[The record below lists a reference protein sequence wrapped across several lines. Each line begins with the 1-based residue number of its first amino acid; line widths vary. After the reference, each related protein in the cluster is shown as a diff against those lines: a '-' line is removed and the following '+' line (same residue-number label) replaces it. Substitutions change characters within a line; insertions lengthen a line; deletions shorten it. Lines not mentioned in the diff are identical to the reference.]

1 MEASTSNAVLSGL
14 DMHDQLE
21 DEEEETIHNLNN
33 NNGSGEAGRATG
45 GEGGDVDFIPPSA
58 SLGNTSKGKRK
69 AKRTGDEDVDEEG
82 NKKKRNRKP
91 VTCAQCR
98 RRKLKCDRGYP
109 CGACRDRQEAHLCDW
124 GDAVRLPQPHLTR
137 DAEAQELRGQLDRF
151 ETLLKSLSAGNPLP
165 VASTSEG
172 VGLTNVGGTGGLG
185 AALGAIAGDETSDGA
200 ASGANGGGASAFA
213 RPLTQLQQANAT
225 TAKSANSSHR
235 AQLLAQ
241 ASSVGHLVGLL
252 PSHRELDVLVKRF
265 LASEHKFLPIVHIG
279 TFQARYAHFTHATAS
294 EDPFFLAFLFSI
306 VSYEMGW
313 QLTDS
318 ELSRTA
324 GAQKEGAMKRLFEA
338 ASETLRMAGHLE
350 SPNLDV
356 VRTLI
361 VIHHCSSQQLD
372 SRDGYIL
379 TQAIQ
384 VAQALGLHRDPSK
397 VGITD
402 CVEAEDRRRLW
413 YILVALDALA
423 QPGRV
428 SIISSDQ
435 YDTQAPASAFDN
447 EITPLAITTR
457 PFPTFTPKLY
467 LELLHKL
474 GNYNSLISQSFFS
487 VKPKGPI
494 TWSKIVDSNVG
505 LDRLK
510 ASFPALEWRSG
521 LVEPLPEDSFD
532 SDRFRVLAHTT
543 LLKLDIRVNR
553 PFLTRGLVDARF
565 AAGRNRVLDAAHQLL
580 GIWLAYPDQSQV
592 SRLWQLPYHG
602 LNAICIIAVD
612 LYQDPKGPRSDSH
625 RKFWAMASGRLDRPE
640 YKSKVAREVKRI
652 ANLLI
657 KRGGDDAPMIT
668 PSTTAALATEE
679 PFTVSNLPVPLTND
693 PFAYISPPPLSDGS
707 NRDPELSTLW
717 HEIIA
722 SYPAMYAIPDK
733 KEWEEMCKPASVAGW
748 WENGIDL
755 ISSQDQPVDQ
765 LEV

>member
-1 MEASTSNAVLSGL
+1 MEASTSNAVIGGL

-21 DEEEETIHNLNN
+21 EEEEDTINNLNAN
-33 NNGSGEAGRATG
+33 NSGSGEGTG
-45 GEGGDVDFIPPSA
+45 GASGGGVGDVDFPPPST
-58 SLGNTSKGKRK
+58 SLGSSAKGKRK
-69 AKRTGDEDVDEEG
+69 AKRGGDDDDEEG

-151 ETLLKSLSAGNPLP
+151 ETLLKSLAAGNPLP
-165 VASTSEG
+165 VASTSQGGESTG
-172 VGLTNVGGTGGLG
+172 VGGTSGLG
-185 AALGAIAGDETSDGA
+185 ATLQAIAGVDPLNGATSGE
-200 ASGANGGGASAFA
+200 NGGGGSAFA
-213 RPLTQLQQANAT
+213 RPLTQLQQPNAT
-225 TAKSANSSHR
+225 STKSANSSHR

-252 PSHRELDVLVKRF
+252 PSHRELEILVKRF
-265 LASEHKFLPIVHIG
+265 LASEHKFLPVVHIP
-279 TFQARYAHFTHATAS
+279 TFQARYDSFTHATAS

-318 ELSRTA
+318 DLSRTA

-338 ASETLRMAGHLE
+338 ASEALRMAGHLE

-361 VIHHCSSQQLD
+361 VLYHCSNQQLD

-379 TQAIQ
+379 SQAIQ
-384 VAQALGLHRDPSK
+384 VAQAIGLHRDPSQ

-402 CVEAEDRRRLW
+402 LIEAEDRRRLW

-423 QPGRV
+423 QSERV

-435 YDTQAPASAFDN
+435 YDTQAPANALDYD
-447 EITPLAITTR
+447 ITSRGLTTR

-467 LELLHKL
+467 LELLHNL

-487 VKPKGPI
+487 VKPREPI
-494 TWSKIVDSNVG
+494 TWSKIVDSNAG

-521 LVEPLPEDSFD
+521 LVEPLGEDSFD

-565 AAGRNRVLDAAHQLL
+565 AVSRNRVLDAAHQLL

-592 SRLWQLPYHG
+592 SRLWQLLYHG

-640 YKSKVAREVKRI
+640 YKTKVAREVKRI
-652 ANLLI
+652 ADLLI
-657 KRGGDDAPMIT
+657 KRTVVA
-668 PSTTAALATEE
+668 PSTSATLDPEE
-679 PFTVSNLPVPLTND
+679 PFTVSSLPLPLTND
-693 PFAYISPPPLSDGS
+693 PFAYISSPPLPEGS
-707 NRDPELSTLW
+707 HRDPELSTLW

-733 KEWEEMCKPASVAGW
+733 KEWQEMCKSASATGR

-755 ISSQDQPVDQ
+755 ISPQ
-765 LEV
+765 EKA